1 MKKCLALLCAALL
14 LACTFASAEDA
25 SIVDFRDRFQL
36 SGVLPE
42 GYRFNRESESDVSLQ
57 GKIVSDDPA
66 APSFE
71 INVFFNESYANV
83 AGLKDLNDAEL
94 ENVRQS
100 FSAENDV
107 QFDTIETATGNRLL
121 VIREIG
127 SDLDFLDFYTI
138 CQGYEI
144 ELTLRAAEGQSLS
157 DAQINHCLE
166 FMRTFDVIPLH

>member
-1 MKKCLALLCAALL
+1 MKKFLALLCAALM
-14 LACTFASAEDA
+14 LACAFASAEDA

-42 GYRFNRESESDVSLQ
+42 GYHFNRESENDVSLF
-57 GKIVSDDPA
+57 GTITSEDPA

-71 INVFFNESYANV
+71 VSVFFNESYANV
-83 AGLKDLNDAEL
+83 SSLKDMDEAAL
-94 ENVRQS
+94 ENVRQG
-100 FSAENDV
+100 FSEENDV
-107 QFDTIETATGNRLL
+107 QFDTIETASGNRLL

-138 CQGYEI
+138 CQGHEI

-157 DAQINHCLE
+157 DAQINHCME
-166 FMRTFDVIPLH
+166 FMRTFDVLPLH

>member
-14 LACTFASAEDA
+14 LACAFASAEDA

-107 QFDTIETATGNRLL
+107 QFDTIE
-121 VIREIG
+121 IG
-127 SDLDFLDFYTI
+127 
-138 CQGYEI
+138 
-144 ELTLRAAEGQSLS
+144 RA
-157 DAQINHCLE
+157 H
-166 FMRTFDVIPLH
+166 V